1 MNMKKILLLVFVC
14 ASAAFAVEPGP
25 VVLESPVGT
34 VCRSWVENGVTF
46 LEIRNETGRSVSGTV
61 TLNEIYEKAIVLSG
75 GRSVDIDGR
84 WIEVELPAHGVL
96 LVRLGK

>member
-1 MNMKKILLLVFVC
+1 MNMKKLLLLIFVA

-25 VVLESPVGT
+25 VVLDAPIGT
-34 VCRSWVENGVTF
+34 ACRTWVENGVTF